1 MPRAFLT
8 PVSSMS
14 LSQSY
19 LLFFSSEYE
28 LHEWR
33 ENIERL
39 KNNSLQPFPLSPDE
53 THSIIN
59 SYILQHPTTNLPL
72 YSPMEEGEEAALRG
86 ILSLSINS
94 VSGFTKPHHI
104 YCCFEVDCHGY
115 FEKKAQTTVLHE
127 DRFPTWEEEIDLQLD
142 GAHWLRVLLWEQH
155 DYRITSEQ
163 QDRSEGDRLLGTSQ
177 IPLDPKNLLP
187 KEWKALTIDLNGHQ
201 LSCTVSY
208 LQQNLSQLDELSGA
222 PRGIFGVPISIVTYR
237 DHSRIPLLVRHCAED
252 VERRGLKEVGIY
264 RVSGIATDVQVL
276 KAAFDSNVKEA
287 VTKLKD
293 NDIHVVAG
301 TLKLYLRELPE
312 PLLTHELI
320 PSFVS
325 AAAQEDP
332 AEKDNQMVSL
342 LHQLPEANLNTFIYM
357 MKHLKT
363 SRLSITFCPGRG
375 SLSSSGS

>member
-1 MPRAFLT
+1 
-8 PVSSMS
+8 
-14 LSQSY
+14 
-19 LLFFSSEYE
+19 
-28 LHEWR
+28 
-33 ENIERL
+33 
-39 KNNSLQPFPLSPDE
+39 
-53 THSIIN
+53 
-59 SYILQHPTTNLPL
+59 
-72 YSPMEEGEEAALRG
+72 
-86 ILSLSINS
+86 
-94 VSGFTKPHHI
+94 
-104 YCCFEVDCHGY
+104 
-115 FEKKAQTTVLHE
+115 
-127 DRFPTWEEEIDLQLD
+127 
-142 GAHWLRVLLWEQH
+142 
-155 DYRITSEQ
+155 
-163 QDRSEGDRLLGTSQ
+163 
-177 IPLDPKNLLP
+177 LDPKNLLP

-363 SRLSITFCPGRG
+363 VSAHEEVNKMSLHNLATVFGPSMLRTRHRGFPLDVSQEVVAQVQVIYYFLSRERLALFERELGRG
-375 SLSSSGS
+375 SVTAAT